1 MSAIVPGSPSDRGGG
16 FPLEISSTR
25 VSHGTPARWTET
37 SGWRDRDGLP
47 IPDTMLVI
55 YYFRALRRWVNKRA
69 TYNVDDPLPNLDEL
83 NASIPQSEWPI
94 GLDGKPEKPWKVVYV
109 IYMVDFRLGCM
120 FTYEHDT
127 FGAMLCY
134 EALDE
139 AVTVQR
145 MLRGAHVFPV
155 VHLEQRPWKSV
166 KFGPQMRAHLQPT
179 GDWRTPSNLLPQT
192 PALQIG
198 GPTTP
203 AASTPTPTPETPTGT
218 PPTSAPTTPP
228 ASAASP
234 SSTLLDHMT
243 PVKPVTV
250 GEQIADELPPW
261 A

>member
-1 MSAIVPGSPSDRGGG
+1 MNAVIPGSPSNSDG

-37 SGWRDRDGLP
+37 TGWRDRDGLP

-55 YYFRALRRWVNKRA
+55 YYFKALRSWVNKRA
-69 TYNVDDPLPNLDEL
+69 TYNIDDPLPNLDEL
-83 NASIPQSEWPI
+83 NASIPRSEWPI
-94 GLDGKPEKPWKVVYV
+94 GLSGEPEKPWKFVYV
-109 IYMVDFRLGCM
+109 FYLVDFKTGTM

-134 EALDE
+134 DALHE

-145 MLRGAHVFPV
+145 MLRGSHVFPV
-155 VHLEQRPWKSV
+155 VHLEQRPWKSAR
-166 KFGPQMRAHLQPT
+166 FGPQMRAHLQPT
-179 GDWRTPSNLLPQT
+179 GDWRTPSNLLPQP

-198 GPTTP
+198 GPT
-203 AASTPTPTPETPTGT
+203 TPETPTGT

-250 GEQIADELPPW
+250 
-261 A
+261 